1 MLVYQRV
8 DDRKRI
14 ELDEFPILFR
24 IVIPGFFIVILIG
37 NIQWDNVGNP
47 SCDKPRLGVV
57 GIPAIKMVM
66 TWGWFMK
73 LGFTNPGTLMSSYL
87 VVKNHESKTILI
99 VLGMVYS
106 HYIFQ
111 LASQNPVSL
120 MSIRYTKIVGIAGC
134 LFPQYGNVR

>member
-24 IVIPGFFIVILIG
+24 IVIPGFLIVILIG

-47 SCDKPRLGVV
+47 SCHKPRRLGVV
-57 GIPAIKMVM
+57 GIPAIKMAM

-73 LGFTNPGTLMSSYL
+73 LGFTNPGTLMS
-87 VVKNHESKTILI
+87 
-99 VLGMVYS
+99 
-106 HYIFQ
+106 
-111 LASQNPVSL
+111 
-120 MSIRYTKIVGIAGC
+120 
-134 LFPQYGNVR
+134 